1 MHVLIADD
9 SSLIRNNL
17 IKLIKP
23 IEGITHIS
31 EAEDITPTIKILN
44 TAYPDILILDL
55 HMPEGNG
62 LEVLS
67 YVQENHLEVKVIVL
81 TNYVTEYYRKKSM
94 ELGAEYFY
102 DKSNEFHKVITLLS
116 SMNIKREGTY

>member
-9 SSLIRNNL
+9 SSLIRKNL

-31 EAEDITPTIKILN
+31 EAEDISPTFKILN
-44 TAYPDILILDL
+44 ITPPDVLILDL
-55 HMPEGNG
+55 QMPGGNG

-67 YVQENHLEVKVIVL
+67 YVQENHL
-81 TNYVTEYYRKKSM
+81 
-94 ELGAEYFY
+94 EYFY

-116 SMNIKREGTY
+116 SMNSKREGT

>member
-9 SSLIRNNL
+9 SSLIRKNL

-23 IEGITHIS
+23 IEGVTHIS
-31 EAEDITPTIKILN
+31 EAEDISPTVKILN
-44 TAYPDILILDL
+44 TTLPEVLILDL
-55 HMPEGNG
+55 QMPEGNG

-67 YVQENHLEVKVIVL
+67 YIQEKHLKVKVIVL
-81 TNYVTEYYRKKSM
+81 TNYVTEYYREKSM

-102 DKSNEFHKVITLLS
+102 DKSNEFHKV
-116 SMNIKREGTY
+116 

>member
-9 SSLIRNNL
+9 SKLIRKNL

-31 EAEDITPTIKILN
+31 EAEDISPTFKILN
-44 TAYPDILILDL
+44 TTLPEVLILDL
-55 HMPEGNG
+55 QMPEGNG

-67 YVQENHLEVKVIVL
+67 YIQEKHLKVKVIVL
-81 TNYVTEYYRKKSM
+81 TNHVTEYYRKKSM

-102 DKSNEFHKVITLLS
+102 DKSNEFNKVITLLS
-116 SMNIKREGTY
+116 SMNIKREGT

>member
-9 SSLIRNNL
+9 SSLIRKNL

-23 IEGITHIS
+23 IEGITQIS